1 MIDRLRQALVGVGYE
16 PGADELLDVLWLAQ
30 VIAGAERSD
39 ARPAAPDPAPPAG
52 PPPPDSVPGSV
63 PPDSAPSDR
72 SDLFDP
78 SASSD
83 PPAGPVLAA
92 DAAMSRPGDAPGDG
106 RDGGPGDAPADAPAG
121 ASEGPA
127 RGAPDERPV
136 TPGPDGAGAR
146 GAVPPPGPGEP
157 AAPPSGAPPSAPG
170 ATGAGP
176 AAPSDG
182 AGKRPPRRALYSHGS
197 AGGDGAGRG
206 ARGSRVPG
214 GRMLPEAQRLARA
227 LRPLTRYHDHP
238 QRTVTDI
245 EATVRLTAETGL
257 FDLVTTA
264 VPERALTAV
273 LWVDR
278 SPSMRVWHPIAA
290 EVRAVLRR
298 SGAFRSVRQQR
309 FDPTRAGA
317 RGRRAPSMADGPGAV
332 VLILTDGVHPAWRDP
347 RTLRALL
354 AQHRW
359 GPVAVLHAL
368 PRRLWRGSGLDAQ
381 PRLLTAAAPLSP
393 AHRLGVADPL
403 TGERDPTAEHHVAL
417 PVLRLAPAALAPWVA
432 LQTRPGT
439 PRHVETVLVPME
451 RAPGAVAR
459 RAALAGPPPDAPGLA
474 APEAGRPGP
483 ASPDEVPLG
492 LSAYPGTLVAPEAG
506 AVLAPDARGG
516 PVAPGRGTSPGA
528 SSRGLTS
535 REASSGGGSGT
546 GAVGLSAEERIERFR
561 STFSPEAYRLAVR
574 LSAVRPL
581 TTPVMHLVRS
591 AVLPEATAAQV
602 AEVQLGGLLT
612 QVNPASPAVAR
623 VPEIEALTRR
633 LAPADAAQ
641 PVYDFA
647 DGVRELLFSAL
658 GVERS
663 IEIVEAVGRALA
675 PYLGSLPDFP
685 ALMADPEGLLRLQG
699 TARAFAVLVGP
710 VCERL
715 GLPGG
720 VPGASPHTGDAAGA
734 DAPALSAH
742 RSPAPPPVEPPLLVA
757 GGAPSDVAERGTRDA
772 SPADPAEQTPVA
784 PGADGARPPVGPR
797 ARPDGA
803 GEPTPDGADEPPDGA
818 DSGALP
824 DGADAG
830 ALPGGADVAGP
841 LPDGPDQPPPP
852 LTEPV
857 RADRSRFELL
867 GPVRAW
873 RDDIEVSPRWPR
885 QQALLCLLLLRK
897 GRPVTV
903 REAATALWGVQQP
916 AQPPAVIHSY
926 VAQLRRTVGAEVLRG
941 AGRDGY
947 VLDGDVRTDVGE
959 FQRREAAVDEALR
972 RGDRRAARALL
983 GEVLER
989 WRSDREPLAQVPGP
1003 FAAAERARLAEW
1015 RLELRERALG
1025 LDLAL
1030 GRADQTVPQ
1039 LTALVAR
1046 HPLREPLYHLLMTAL
1061 HRTGRTA
1068 EAIAAYRNCHRLLSD
1083 ELGMEPTTEVQDL
1096 YERIL
1101 RGAHVPAPDPRAP
1114 SGPGPRVTVQLP
1126 PPPARFVGREA
1137 VLAELRSALR
1147 GTGPTAPVCGVGG
1160 LGGIGKTTLAL
1171 AAAHELAPAFPDGRL
1186 FVDLHGGER
1195 GRPAI
1200 GRVLEAL
1207 LLALGAAPDDIPF
1220 GTEARRAR
1228 YQAMLEGRRVLV
1240 VIDRAHGWAQAA
1252 PLLPD
1257 APGCAAIVT
1266 SRRTHAAPERV
1277 PWIALRE
1284 FSQREGLDFLARVL
1298 GRARV
1303 VQDANGAHR
1312 LFRYCGGLPLALRV
1326 AGELVH
1332 RQHQRFPWPLTRL
1345 ADRLA
1350 APAHRLTGLRVGD
1363 LSVAAGFEQTFR
1375 RLNTERQRAFCL
1387 LSVLDHDEVSRFS
1400 SAALLDRTQLVA
1412 EDLLDALASASLL
1425 HREDRDRYRFNTL
1438 ALLYAQQELAKHG
1451 FGAADTP
1458 SKHLAQRASDAAV
1471 LRLADRYLVAGSAT
1485 LRHLDPGDTLPRHLA
1500 SHDAR
1505 LDRAAARHVEPP
1517 ARWLRDEAPR
1527 LLRVL
1532 RRATQP
1538 GRVSAALLQRLADL
1552 ALAARALADDEAYAR
1567 HFTES
1572 VEALSLPA
1580 SGTRT
1585 QAVRQRALAALAHA
1599 HNRAGRFPAAE
1610 RAAAQA
1616 MHQYANAAGRPDLV
1630 VQALAPHERAA
1641 AVYSL
1646 GRLAE
1651 AEKLLELAERAYESD
1666 GNLAGLARVWAD
1678 RSRVLLSRGR
1688 PDQARELAE
1697 HCLDVAE
1704 RAGRAPFGAPAPAAG
1719 TTPPTGP
1726 GLAVAHA
1733 SYALGCALT
1742 AIGRPSDALPALQR
1756 ALDLFAGAGRY
1767 VAEASTRARAAEA
1780 RLAIGDAGT
1789 AVELANRAV
1798 ATFDR
1803 HGGDW
1808 RRADALV
1815 ILGRA
1820 MLRQGRSSGA
1830 VTCWTQ
1836 AFDVYHTLGARE
1848 ADTVADLLAD
1858 LPADGAADRASRRRG
1873 SAR

>member
-30 VIAGAERSD
+30 VIADAERND
-39 ARPAAPDPAPPAG
+39 TRPAAPDSAPPAG
-52 PPPPDSVPGSV
+52 PPPPGSVPGSA
-63 PPDSAPSDR
+63 PCDSAPCDR
-72 SDLFDP
+72 SGP
-78 SASSD
+78 SGPSV
-83 PPAGPVLAA
+83 GPVLAA
-92 DAAMSRPGDAPGDG
+92 DAAEPRPGDVPGDG
-106 RDGGPGDAPADAPAG
+106 RDGGPGGAPADAPAG
-121 ASEGPA
+121 APEGLA
-127 RGAPDERPV
+127 RGAPVKRIAA
-136 TPGPDGAGAR
+136 PGPDGAGAR
-146 GAVPPPGPGEP
+146 GAVPLPRPGQSV
-157 AAPPSGAPPSAPG
+157 APPTGAPPSAAD

-176 AAPSDG
+176 AAPSGG

-214 GRMLPEAQRLARA
+214 GRVLPEAQRLARA
-227 LRPLTRYHDHP
+227 LRPLIRYHDHP
-238 QRTVTDI
+238 QRTVTDV

-309 FDPTRAGA
+309 FDPARAGA

-393 AHRLGVADPL
+393 AHRLSVADPL

-451 RAPGAVAR
+451 RTPGAAAR
-459 RAALAGPPPDAPGLA
+459 RAAPAGPPPLAPGLV
-474 APEAGRPGP
+474 APEVGRPGP

-506 AVLAPDARGG
+506 AALAPDAGG
-516 PVAPGRGTSPGA
+516 GLVVPGRAVSPGA
-528 SSRGLTS
+528 SSRGRTS
-535 REASSGGGSGT
+535 REASSGGGPGS

-612 QVNPASPAVAR
+612 QVTPASPAAAR

-720 VPGASPHTGDAAGA
+720 VPGASPHAGA
-734 DAPALSAH
+734 DAGAH
-742 RSPAPPPVEPPLLVA
+742 APVLIARRSPAPPPVEPPLLVA
-757 GGAPSDVAERGTRDA
+757 GGAPSDAAERGARDA
-772 SPADPAEQTPVA
+772 SPADPADPA
-784 PGADGARPPVGPR
+784 PAAPEADRDRPPAGPR
-797 ARPDGA
+797 AQS
-803 GEPTPDGADEPPDGA
+803 DGA
-818 DSGALP
+818 DSERLPDAADPRPLPEGADTGLP
-824 DGADAG
+824 DGADTG
-830 ALPGGADVAGP
+830 LPGGAADAAGP
-841 LPDGPDQPPPP
+841 LPDAADQPPPP

-857 RADRSRFELL
+857 RADQLRFELL

-873 RDDIEVSPRWPR
+873 RDEVEVSPRWPR
-885 QQALLCLLLLRK
+885 QQSLLCLLLLRK

-959 FQRREAAVDEALR
+959 FQRREAAADEALR

-989 WRSDREPLAQVPGP
+989 WRGDREPLAQVPGP

-1015 RLELRERALG
+1015 RLELQERALG

-1030 GRADQTVPQ
+1030 GHVDQAVPQ
-1039 LTALVAR
+1039 LAALVAR

-1068 EAIAAYRNCHRLLSD
+1068 EAIAAYRNCHRLLAD

-1114 SGPGPRVTVQLP
+1114 SGPGSRVTVRLP
-1126 PPPARFVGREA
+1126 PPPAHFVGREA
-1137 VLAELRSALR
+1137 DLAELRSALR
-1147 GTGPTAPVCGVGG
+1147 GTGPTAPVCGIGG

-1171 AAAHELAPAFPDGRL
+1171 AAAHELAPVFPDGRL

-1220 GTEARRAR
+1220 GTQARRAR

-1240 VIDRAHGWAQAA
+1240 VIDRAHGWAQAD

-1303 VQDANGAHR
+1303 VEDANGAHR
-1312 LFRYCGGLPLALRV
+1312 LFRYCGGLPLALRI
-1326 AGELVH
+1326 AGELVR

-1387 LSVLDHDEVSRFS
+1387 LSVLDHEEVSRFS

-1425 HREDRDRYRFNTL
+1425 HREDRDRYRFNAL

-1471 LRLADRYLVAGSAT
+1471 LRLADRYLVAGAAT
-1485 LRHLDPGDTLPRHLA
+1485 LCHLDPGDTLPRHLA

-1616 MHQYANAAGRPDLV
+1616 MHQYANAAGPPDPV

-1666 GNLAGLARVWAD
+1666 DNLAGLARVWAD

-1697 HCLDVAE
+1697 HSLDVAE
-1704 RAGRAPFGAPAPAAG
+1704 RAGRAPSGAPAPAAG
-1719 TTPPTGP
+1719 PPPPGQ

-1780 RLAIGDAGT
+1780 RLAIGDAST
-1789 AVELANRAV
+1789 AVELANQAV

-1830 VTCWTQ
+1830 MTCWMQ

-1858 LPADGAADRASRRRG
+1858 LPADGASDGAGDRAPRRRG

>member
-30 VIAGAERSD
+30 VIADAERSD
-39 ARPAAPDPAPPAG
+39 ARQAAPDPAPPAA
-52 PPPPDSVPGSV
+52 PPPPDSLPSDPAPSNPA
-63 PPDSAPSDR
+63 PPDHRAVPAPSAL
-72 SDLFDP
+72 SDP
-78 SASSD
+78 SAG
-83 PPAGPVLAA
+83 PAPEA
-92 DAAMSRPGDAPGDG
+92 DAEEPRPGHAPEDG
-106 RDGGPGDAPADAPAG
+106 RDTLPGNTPADAPV
-121 ASEGPA
+121 GPA
-127 RGAPDERPV
+127 RGASAGWPAAPE
-136 TPGPDGAGAR
+136 PDGAGAR
-146 GAVPPPGPGEP
+146 GAVPLPGPGGL
-157 AAPPSGAPPSAPG
+157 AAPPTGAPPSAPDT
-170 ATGAGP
+170 TGAGP
-176 AAPSDG
+176 AAPSG
-182 AGKRPPRRALYSHGS
+182 GKRPPRRALFSHGS

-309 FDPTRAGA
+309 FDPARAGA

-381 PRLLTAAAPLSP
+381 PRLLTATAPLSP

-403 TGERDPTAEHHVAL
+403 TGERDPSAEHHVAL

-451 RAPGAVAR
+451 RAPGVAGAAAR
-459 RAALAGPPPDAPGLA
+459 RAAPAGPPPLAPELS
-474 APEAGRPGP
+474 APEAGPGP
-483 ASPDEVPLG
+483 AEPDAVRRG
-492 LSAYPGTLVAPEAG
+492 LSAYPGTLVAPETG
-506 AVLAPDARGG
+506 ALLAPDAGG
-516 PVAPGRGTSPGA
+516 PVEPWRATSPGA
-528 SSRGLTS
+528 RSRGAAS
-535 REASSGGGSGT
+535 RGTPSGGGPGA

-612 QVNPASPAVAR
+612 QLTPASPTAAR
-623 VPEIEALTRR
+623 VAEIEALTRR
-633 LAPADAAQ
+633 LVPADAAQ

-675 PYLGSLPDFP
+675 PYLGSLPNFP
-685 ALMADPEGLLRLQG
+685 ALMADPEGLLRLTG

-715 GLPGG
+715 GLPAAEPGPALRTEAAAVRTDVPVLGG
-720 VPGASPHTGDAAGA
+720 HRSLTRTSVEPQLPVAGA
-734 DAPALSAH
+734 APSDPAKRGPYDADRTAPAPTDPAPVAPKTG
-742 RSPAPPPVEPPLLVA
+742 RAPPPGGPP
-757 GGAPSDVAERGTRDA
+757 P
-772 SPADPAEQTPVA
+772 
-784 PGADGARPPVGPR
+784 
-797 ARPDGA
+797 RPDRA
-803 GEPTPDGADEPPDGA
+803 GEPTPDGADAE
-818 DSGALP
+818 ALP
-824 DGADAG
+824 DGTDVEAPSDGAG
-830 ALPGGADVAGP
+830 
-841 LPDGPDQPPPP
+841 QPPPP
-852 LTEPV
+852 LVEPV
-857 RADRSRFELL
+857 RADRLRFELL

-873 RDDIEVSPRWPR
+873 RDEVEVSPRWPR
-885 QQALLCLLLLRK
+885 QQTLLCLLLLRK
-897 GRPVTV
+897 GRAVTV
-903 REAATALWGVQQP
+903 HEAATALWGAQQP
-916 AQPPAVIHSY
+916 AQTPAVIHSY

-941 AGRDGY
+941 AGPDGY

-959 FQRREAAVDEALR
+959 FQLREAGADQALR

-1003 FAAAERARLAEW
+1003 FAAAERARLTEW
-1015 RLELRERALG
+1015 RLELQERALG

-1030 GRADQTVPQ
+1030 GRVDQTVPQ
-1039 LTALVAR
+1039 LAALVAR

-1061 HRTGRTA
+1061 HRAGRTA
-1068 EAIAAYRNCHRLLSD
+1068 EAVAAYRNCHRLLSD

-1114 SGPGPRVTVQLP
+1114 SGPGPRLSVQLP
-1126 PPPARFVGREA
+1126 APPAHFVGREA
-1137 VLAELRSALR
+1137 DLAELRGALR
-1147 GTGPTAPVCGVGG
+1147 GTGHTAPVCGIGG

-1171 AAAHELAPAFPDGRL
+1171 AAAHELALAFPDGRL

-1207 LLALGAAPDDIPF
+1207 LLALGAAPDDIPY
-1220 GTEARRAR
+1220 GTRARHAR

-1277 PWIALRE
+1277 PWVALRE
-1284 FSQREGLDFLARVL
+1284 FSQREGLDFLARLL

-1312 LFRYCGGLPLALRV
+1312 LFRYCGGLPLALRI
-1326 AGELVH
+1326 AGELVR

-1350 APAHRLTGLRVGD
+1350 APAYRLTGLRVGD

-1375 RLNTERQRAFCL
+1375 RLSTERRRAFCL
-1387 LSVLDHDEVSRFS
+1387 LSVLDHDEISRFS

-1425 HREDRDRYRFNTL
+1425 HREDRDRYRFNAL

-1451 FGAADTP
+1451 FGAADAP
-1458 SKHLAQRASDAAV
+1458 SKHLAGRESDAAV
-1471 LRLADRYLVAGSAT
+1471 LRLADRYLIAGAAT
-1485 LRHLDPGDTLPRHLA
+1485 LRHLDPGDTLPRHLT
-1500 SHDAR
+1500 SHGAR

-1532 RRATQP
+1532 RRAAQP

-1616 MHQYANAAGRPDLV
+1616 MHQYANAADPPDPV

-1666 GNLAGLARVWAD
+1666 GNLSGLARVWAD

-1697 HCLDVAE
+1697 HALDIAE
-1704 RAGRAPFGAPAPAAG
+1704 RAGRAPSGAPAPSAG
-1719 TTPPTGP
+1719 TLPTGR

-1733 SYALGCALT
+1733 SHALGCALT
-1742 AIGRPSDALPALQR
+1742 ADGRPSDALPALQR

-1767 VAEASTRARAAEA
+1767 VAEASTRARIAEA
-1780 RLAIGDAGT
+1780 RLATGDAGT
-1789 AVELANRAV
+1789 AVELANQAV

-1815 ILGRA
+1815 VLGRA
-1820 MLRQGRSSGA
+1820 MRRQGRPRGA
-1830 VTCWTQ
+1830 VTCWVQ
-1836 AFDVYHTLGARE
+1836 AFDVYQTLGARE

-1858 LPADGAADRASRRRG
+1858 LQAHGAPDGAPDRASRRRG

>member
-30 VIAGAERSD
+30 VIADAERSD
-39 ARPAAPDPAPPAG
+39 ARQAAPDPAPPAA
-52 PPPPDSVPGSV
+52 PPPPDSVPPDSV
-63 PPDSAPSDR
+63 PTDSVPSDRADPPGPSAPSI
-72 SDLFDP
+72 S
-78 SASSD
+78 
-83 PPAGPVLAA
+83 PVLAA
-92 DAAMSRPGDAPGDG
+92 DAAESRPGGAAEDG
-106 RDGGPGDAPADAPAG
+106 RDGAPGGAPADAPADAP
-121 ASEGPA
+121 EGPA
-127 RGAPDERPV
+127 RGAPAERTAAPE
-136 TPGPDGAGAR
+136 PDGAGPRGTR
-146 GAVPPPGPGEP
+146 GAVPLPGPDEP
-157 AAPPSGAPPSAPG
+157 AAPLTGAPPDGAPG
-170 ATGAGP
+170 TTGPSP
-176 AAPSDG
+176 AAPSGG
-182 AGKRPPRRALYSHGS
+182 AGQRPPRRALYSQGS

-309 FDPTRAGA
+309 FDPARAGA

-451 RAPGAVAR
+451 RAPGAPGAVAR
-459 RAALAGPPPDAPGLA
+459 RAALAGPPAVAPELA
-474 APEAGRPGP
+474 PPEAGGPGP
-483 ASPDEVPLG
+483 TSPDEVPLG

-506 AVLAPDARGG
+506 VPLAPDAGG
-516 PVAPGRGTSPGA
+516 GSVVPGRAASPGA
-528 SSRGLTS
+528 SSRGFTS
-535 REASSGGGSGT
+535 REASSGGGPGT

-612 QVNPASPAVAR
+612 QVNPASPAAAR

-715 GLPGG
+715 GPGG

-742 RSPAPPPVEPPLLVA
+742 RSPAPSPVEPPLLAA
-757 GGAPSDVAERGTRDA
+757 GGAPSDAAERGARDA
-772 SPADPAEQTPVA
+772 SPAEPVPVA
-784 PGADGARPPVGPR
+784 PEADRDRPPGGPR
-797 ARPDGA
+797 AQPDGA
-803 GEPTPDGADEPPDGA
+803 GEPPDGADAAGP
-818 DSGALP
+818 LP

-830 ALPGGADVAGP
+830 ALSDGAG
-841 LPDGPDQPPPP
+841 QPPPP

-857 RADRSRFELL
+857 RADRLRFELL

-873 RDDIEVSPRWPR
+873 RDEVEVSPRWPR
-885 QQALLCLLLLRK
+885 QQTLLCLLLLRK

-903 REAATALWGVQQP
+903 HEAATALWGAQQP

-941 AGRDGY
+941 AGQDGY

-983 GEVLER
+983 GEALER
-989 WRSDREPLAQVPGP
+989 WRGDREPLAQVPGP
-1003 FAAAERARLAEW
+1003 FAAAERARLTEW
-1015 RLELRERALG
+1015 RLELQERALG

-1030 GRADQTVPQ
+1030 GRVDQTVPQ
-1039 LTALVAR
+1039 LAALVAR

-1126 PPPARFVGREA
+1126 PPPAHFVGREA
-1137 VLAELRSALR
+1137 DLAELRGALR
-1147 GTGPTAPVCGVGG
+1147 GAGPMAPVCGVGG

-1171 AAAHELAPAFPDGRL
+1171 AAAHELAPTFPDGRL

-1284 FSQREGLDFLARVL
+1284 FSQREGLDLLARVL

-1312 LFRYCGGLPLALRV
+1312 LFRYCGGLPLALRI
-1326 AGELVH
+1326 AGELVR

-1363 LSVAAGFEQTFR
+1363 LSASAGFEQTFR
-1375 RLNTERQRAFCL
+1375 RLSTERQRAFCL

-1425 HREDRDRYRFNTL
+1425 HREDRDRYRFNAL
-1438 ALLYAQQELAKHG
+1438 ALLYAQQELTRHG
-1451 FGAADTP
+1451 FGATDTP
-1458 SKHLAQRASDAAV
+1458 SKHQAQRESDAAV
-1471 LRLADRYLVAGSAT
+1471 LRLADRYLVAGAAT

-1505 LDRAAARHVEPP
+1505 LDRAAARHVDPP

-1538 GRVSAALLQRLADL
+1538 GRVSAALLRRLADL

-1616 MHQYANAAGRPDLV
+1616 MHQYANAAGPPDPV

-1666 GNLAGLARVWAD
+1666 GNPAGLARVWAD

-1697 HCLDVAE
+1697 HSLDVAE
-1704 RAGRAPFGAPAPAAG
+1704 RAGRAPSGASAPSAG
-1719 TTPPTGP
+1719 APPTGP

-1789 AVELANRAV
+1789 AVELANQAV

-1830 VTCWTQ
+1830 MTCWMQ

-1858 LPADGAADRASRRRG
+1858 LPPDAAPDGAADRASRRRG